1 MKCRLQTSFADNVR
15 HCRKSVVKTENIKN
29 EPERFVFL
37 GDVCV
42 RQNLVFRA
50 IFECVSDDK

>member
-1 MKCRLQTSFADNVR
+1 MKCRLQTSFADNAR

-37 GDVCV
+37 GDGADN
-42 RQNLVFRA
+42 RT
-50 IFECVSDDK
+50 